1 MAGIGLGRNPN
12 GIAAQIFDGFRVLG
26 KRESRRTLAI
36 MVIIIISVWVLRV
49 SEVVDG
55 WTFLLLSLPILLVST
70 LIADKKSNLAQ
81 TETRNWELLGL
92 DAEISMKDEA
102 FLDETLNLGFTK
114 PQQISQVD
122 GYE

>member
-1 MAGIGLGRNPN
+1 VM
-12 GIAAQIFDGFRVLG
+12 
-26 KRESRRTLAI
+26 
-36 MVIIIISVWVLRV
+36 IIISVWVLRV
-49 SEVVDG
+49 SEVIDG

-92 DAEISMKDEA
+92 DAEISIKDEA

>member
-1 MAGIGLGRNPN
+1 M
-12 GIAAQIFDGFRVLG
+12 
-26 KRESRRTLAI
+26 
-36 MVIIIISVWVLRV
+36 IIISVWLLRV
-49 SEVVDG
+49 SEVIDG

>member
-1 MAGIGLGRNPN
+1 MWL
-12 GIAAQIFDGFRVLG
+12 
-26 KRESRRTLAI
+26 
-36 MVIIIISVWVLRV
+36 LRV
-49 SEVVDG
+49 SEVIDG

-114 PQQISQVD
+114 PQQVSQAD

>member
-1 MAGIGLGRNPN
+1 M
-12 GIAAQIFDGFRVLG
+12 
-26 KRESRRTLAI
+26 
-36 MVIIIISVWVLRV
+36 IIISVWVLRV
-49 SEVVDG
+49 SEVIDG

-114 PQQISQVD
+114 PQQVSQAD

>member
-1 MAGIGLGRNPN
+1 
-12 GIAAQIFDGFRVLG
+12 
-26 KRESRRTLAI
+26 
-36 MVIIIISVWVLRV
+36 MVMIIISVWVLRV
-49 SEVVDG
+49 SEVIDG
-55 WTFLLLSLPILLVST
+55 WTFLLLSLPTLLVST

-114 PQQISQVD
+114 PQQVSQAD

>member
-1 MAGIGLGRNPN
+1 M
-12 GIAAQIFDGFRVLG
+12 
-26 KRESRRTLAI
+26 
-36 MVIIIISVWVLRV
+36 WVLRV
-49 SEVVDG
+49 SEVIDG

>member
-1 MAGIGLGRNPN
+1 M
-12 GIAAQIFDGFRVLG
+12 
-26 KRESRRTLAI
+26 
-36 MVIIIISVWVLRV
+36 IIISVWVLRV
-49 SEVVDG
+49 SEVIDG

-70 LIADKKSNLAQ
+70 LIADKKSNLSQ

-102 FLDETLNLGFTK
+102 FLDEILNLGSTK
-114 PQQISQVD
+114 PQRITEVD

>member
-1 MAGIGLGRNPN
+1 
-12 GIAAQIFDGFRVLG
+12 
-26 KRESRRTLAI
+26 

-49 SEVVDG
+49 SEVIDG

-70 LIADKKSNLAQ
+70 LIADKKSNLSQ

-92 DAEISMKDEA
+92 DAEISIKDEA